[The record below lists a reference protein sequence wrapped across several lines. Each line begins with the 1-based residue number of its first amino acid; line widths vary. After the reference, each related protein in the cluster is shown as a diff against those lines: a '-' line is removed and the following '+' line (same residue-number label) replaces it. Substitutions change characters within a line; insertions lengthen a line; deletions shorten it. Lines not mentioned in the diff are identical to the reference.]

1 MIKKIIYILCFIV
14 LGVLVSFLVHAAI
27 EIPIINLLVSDFD
40 RYGLGLSWAQ
50 WQMIHDVG
58 TVVLLILGMIVGYMQ
73 GRYWWQMIYVQKKF
87 RK

>member
-27 EIPIINLLVSDFD
+27 EIPIINFLVSDFD
-40 RYGLGLSWAQ
+40 RYSLGLSWAQ
-50 WQMIHDVG
+50 WQMVHDVG
-58 TVVLLILGMIVGYMQ
+58 TVVLLILGIIVGYIQ
-73 GRYWWQMIYVQKKF
+73 GKYWWQVIYVQKKF